1 MTIET
6 TWRTPVD
13 IDIQPWFGDHCF
25 NGKVVLPAVET
36 MLLLAENVALHHPEI
51 DIQVMEQVRFSRF
64 LEIPEGSTGVAALI
78 EYQRHEDGSIVA
90 KLLSR
95 KQCKAVTR
103 MQEHGEV
110 LFSPAPASRKHLA
123 PFVAMKSLPDPP
135 REIPATQVYRELVPF
150 GPGYHT
156 LQGVLYLDER
166 CAWGSLRAP
175 LLPASGRIQDRIG
188 SPFPL
193 DGAFHAACVLGQQ
206 SADFVPFP
214 VGFARRIILRPTVH
228 GDSYSTQVELLS
240 RTRDELLFDLHIS
253 DDQGLAYERV
263 SGLRMRDVS
272 GGAIRPPEWMKRQE
286 EQKK

>member
-25 NGKVVLPAVET
+25 NGMVVLPAVET

-51 DIQVMEQVRFSRF
+51 DILVMDQVRFLRF

-78 EYQRHEDGSIVA
+78 EYQRNENGSITA

-95 KQCKAVTR
+95 KQCKAMTR

-110 LFSPAPASRKHLA
+110 FFPAASLDHKPLVTCAMDSPPQAC
-123 PFVAMKSLPDPP
+123 
-135 REIPATQVYRELVPF
+135 REISAAQVYRELVPF

-156 LQGVLYLDER
+156 LQGVLYLDAQ

-175 LLPASGRIQDRIG
+175 LLPASGRIQDRTG

-206 SADFVPFP
+206 TVDFVPFP
-214 VGFARRIILRPTVH
+214 VGFERRIILRPTEP
-228 GDSYSTQVELLS
+228 GGSYRTQVELLS
-240 RTRDELLFDLHIS
+240 HSRNELLFDLHIY
-253 DDQGLAYERV
+253 DDQGLVYERV

-272 GGAIRPPEWMKRQE
+272 GGTIRPPEWMKRQE
-286 EQKK
+286 EQNK

>member
-1 MTIET
+1 MT
-6 TWRTPVD
+6 TWRTPVN

-25 NGKVVLPAVET
+25 NGRAVLPAVET
-36 MLLLAENVALHHPEI
+36 MLLLAENVALHHPKI

-64 LEIPEGSTGVAALI
+64 LEIPDRSMVVAAMI
-78 EYQRHEDGSIVA
+78 EYHRNENGSIVA

-95 KQCKAVTR
+95 KQCKAMSR

-110 LFSPAPASRKHLA
+110 LFSSASVNHKPLA
-123 PFVAMKSLPDPP
+123 TCAMDSQPQAC
-135 REIPATQVYRELVPF
+135 REISAAQVYRELVPF

-156 LQGVLYLDER
+156 LQGILYLDER

-175 LLPASGRIQDRIG
+175 LLPASGRTQDRTG

-206 SADFVPFP
+206 LADFVPFP
-214 VGFARRIILRPTVH
+214 VGFERRIILRSTVP
-228 GDSYSTQVELLS
+228 GGSYRTQVELLS
-240 RTRDELLFDLHIS
+240 RTRDELLFELHIY
-253 DDQGLAYERV
+253 DDQGSVYERV

-272 GGAIRPPEWMKRQE
+272 GGAIRPPEWMKTIRNE
-286 EQKK
+286 E